1 MLEVIATDSKQS
13 HTRQGKACPT
23 LHLKIMNLVK
33 VSSVTIFTRCMRT
46 GLKSR
51 VLKMKQKN
59 STKDIC
65 NVISAYSHE
74 ELADKFLSLEAEN
87 KELLAISGELDL
99 KVKSLILESN
109 DDNHAC
115 LLNIDMQKSA

>member
-1 MLEVIATDSKQS
+1 
-13 HTRQGKACPT
+13 
-23 LHLKIMNLVK
+23 
-33 VSSVTIFTRCMRT
+33 MRT

-65 NVISAYSHE
+65 DVISAYSHE
-74 ELADKFLSLEAEN
+74 ELADKFLSLEAKN

-115 LLNIDMQKSA
+115 LLNIDMQKKCMICGTQT